1 MLDGDKVSTCYIEI
15 RKEVDDMRP
24 KEIQKK
30 LGINAD
36 RIKLFKREG
45 VFTPENPPSGNRG
58 TDYTESDFKNLQF
71 LVVLTKMG
79 LTCSDIRKMQEGA
92 CTLEEAVN
100 YRKTQIE
107 ADMEKKRNALT
118 SLSDLLQN
126 QEQFET
132 FHTEHYWD
140 IITERESKGE
150 EFIDVEDMYGY
161 RSVSLIRTV
170 KCPYCGDESEID
182 LEDYETG
189 TSSYDNEIGMG
200 EDMVYEFDTE
210 DNLECPKCVRK
221 FRVSGWIR
229 EYPMGAY
236 DSEDIKVDE
245 LADDD

>member
-1 MLDGDKVSTCYIEI
+1 MLDGDKVPTCYIEI

-79 LTCSDIRKMQEGA
+79 LTCSDIRKMQEGD

-100 YRKTQIE
+100 YRKNQIE

-118 SLSDLLQN
+118 MITDQHQKQKPALKKPECHAPVLKVPQHQNAVNQGNACVVLQATDCKKLCN
-126 QEQFET
+126 LVKKHQKQDQQEAF
-132 FHTEHYWD
+132 
-140 IITERESKGE
+140 
-150 EFIDVEDMYGY
+150 
-161 RSVSLIRTV
+161 
-170 KCPYCGDESEID
+170 
-182 LEDYETG
+182 
-189 TSSYDNEIGMG
+189 
-200 EDMVYEFDTE
+200 
-210 DNLECPKCVRK
+210 
-221 FRVSGWIR
+221 
-229 EYPMGAY
+229 
-236 DSEDIKVDE
+236 
-245 LADDD
+245 